1 MTNGRRGSPPAE
13 RRSRSRAT
21 RSLAPVGAYLGGYS
35 SGVKKVSADA
45 KIYLGVDNN
54 PKTGLPPTKGVSGDL
69 GTGGA
74 EYVIGLMEGGT
85 SVRNEEGKN
94 VNPQVLDPSI
104 SKGEEQLS
112 SDQMNGW
119 FPKVERDL
127 NAVRLGVPLSVL
139 GLRSG
144 AKIRVTV
151 RPGFCTPKSKVVTL
165 G

>member
-1 MTNGRRGSPPAE
+1 
-13 RRSRSRAT
+13 
-21 RSLAPVGAYLGGYS
+21 
-35 SGVKKVSADA
+35 VKKVSADA

-112 SDQMNGW
+112 FDQMNSW

-139 GLRSG
+139 GLKSG
-144 AKIRVTV
+144 AKIRITV
-151 RPGFCTPKSKVVTL
+151 RPGFCAPKSKVVTL

>member
-21 RSLAPVGAYLGGYS
+21 RSLALVGAYLGGYS

-112 SDQMNGW
+112 SDQMNSW

-139 GLRSG
+139 GLKSG
-144 AKIRVTV
+144 AKIRITV
-151 RPGFCTPKSKVVTL
+151 RPGFCAPKSKVVTL